1 MKLKELKERVIK
13 RANKPMRGRSDIKI
27 NEGHVT
33 EVYRALI
40 KFITHTTTRN
50 DVLYM
55 KYFILVGGD
64 RYKRNH

>member
-1 MKLKELKERVIK
+1 
-13 RANKPMRGRSDIKI
+13 MRGRSDIKI

-64 RYKRNH
+64 RYKRNP